1 MNFTYTNEEKDLVVT
16 EKSPLT
22 DAQTT
27 FINKVAFR
35 SITAEHCS
43 LDNALAR
50 TAYKDVLAPMDSP
63 PYHRAIVE
71 GFLVQTKDTKG
82 ASDQTPIRFQ
92 ITGEVKPGE
101 SQCPIPQD
109 MQAIRVSTG
118 SIVPEGE
125 FSIVRMWEAEIS
137 GQSFQIKRS
146 FPARFFIEN
155 RGCDIEKNTMVCSA
169 GTTLSAMDIGTL
181 ASLGIT
187 EVSVA
192 TKPTLSIFS
201 SGDEVIPYT
210 APFQPGKIY
219 DCNSMMLSAAAH
231 GAGAI
236 PTFKGIMNDDFKQF
250 VKQAKQALNT
260 SDMLLISGGTAVGGK
275 DFISDLIREIGE
287 LIIDGVPMRSGRP
300 LIMGIANQKPI
311 VCVAGHPPEALRGF
325 QLFAVPTIQK
335 LMGIDVKLPEDRPS
349 QA

>member
-1 MNFTYTNEEKDLVVT
+1 VT
-16 EKSPLT
+16 EKSPLI

-27 FINKVAFR
+27 FIDKVAFQT
-35 SITAEHCS
+35 TAEERCS
-43 LDNALAR
+43 LANALAR
-50 TAYKDVLAPMDSP
+50 TIYKDVLAPMDSP

-71 GFLVQTKDTKG
+71 GFLVQTKDTKN
-82 ASDQTPIRFQ
+82 ANDETPMSFQ
-92 ITGEVKPGE
+92 VTGEVKPGE
-101 SQCPIPQD
+101 SQCPTPQN
-109 MQAIRVSTG
+109 MQAMRVSTG
-118 SIVPEGE
+118 SIVPDGE
-125 FSIVRMWEAEIS
+125 FSIVRMWEAEIN
-137 GQSFQIKRS
+137 GQSFQIKRP

-155 RGCDIEKNTMVCSA
+155 QGCDIEKNTIVCAA
-169 GTTLSAMDIGTL
+169 GTTLGAMEIGTL

-187 EVSVA
+187 DISVA
-192 TKPTLSIFS
+192 TKPVLSIFS

-219 DCNSMMLSAAAH
+219 DCNSVMLSAATH

-236 PTFKGIMNDDFKQF
+236 PTFKGIMNDDFEQF

-260 SDMLLISGGTAVGGK
+260 SDMLLISGGTAVGSK

-325 QLFAVPTIQK
+325 QLFAVPAIQK
-335 LMGIDVKLPEDRPS
+335 LMGASAQLPEDRAP